1 MNKEQN
7 NQDLLVEQDEA
18 LGFYFD
24 SLLLTDEVEYLDDM
38 QKTSGTHESEPDSA
52 PEQQQTDNPR
62 EIHSPE
68 TENNNSSQNEASVKD
83 FLQASK
89 MRQQRQRQQKTLT
102 PEPLAQ
108 KTLIQEKDQPEPDLT
123 EAEQP
128 EPKQPEPKQPE
139 PKQPEPKQPIHKNTD
154 TAVNSEIRAKQP
166 PHTIT
171 PGPVSPKPR
180 EVTVE
185 ESQAATSKKAE
196 PVIVFTE
203 KDSKGEIK
211 EEVLI
216 PRSQRLAQK
225 NSVYNVTAKSI
236 SRSRPVKQSGQEMSV
251 DTAKKNPP
259 LQPRSKSV
267 QNREFVQN
275 RKKVHTAEQTQTQ
288 TQTQTHQAPEIQA
301 GTTVTKE
308 APELD
313 LSLFL
318 PKIKTLSDEEIKQ
331 QLEALTQAAVSQA
344 QVETELE
351 ELSQYEKYKQ
361 QTQQG
366 DSEALIKNINNAPDW
381 AIPEFQALLFAVSG
395 LKLAVPLSELNGI
408 VEWGDEYINELP
420 GHASWY
426 LGLINHLGKNVP
438 VVDTLQQVVPKERWP
453 AGHLEKPEFKHIILI
468 DDGRWGLACE
478 QVLEIITLKTE
489 QVKWRSSRT
498 KRRWLLGTVIEE
510 KCALLDSSEFASMLQ
525 TGKDSLIAG

>member
-1 MNKEQN
+1 MSKEQN

-38 QKTSGTHESEPDSA
+38 QESHRLPESEADSA
-52 PEQQQTDNPR
+52 PEQQQTDSIR
-62 EIHSPE
+62 ETLPPE
-68 TENNNSSQNEASVKD
+68 IENNNSSQDGNLVKD

-89 MRQQRQRQQKTLT
+89 MRQQRCAQQKPVT
-102 PEPLAQ
+102 PAAPIQQSA
-108 KTLIQEKDQPEPDLT
+108 IQEK
-123 EAEQP
+123 EQS
-128 EPKQPEPKQPE
+128 EFKQSGQKDA
-139 PKQPEPKQPIHKNTD
+139 NTP
-154 TAVNSEIRAKQP
+154 VNVETSVKP
-166 PHTIT
+166 PPQTIT

-180 EVTVE
+180 DVISTESQRAIPKTVE
-185 ESQAATSKKAE
+185 PVKAAE

-203 KDSKGEIK
+203 KDSKGEVK
-211 EEVLI
+211 EEILI

-225 NSVYNVTAKSI
+225 NSAYNVTAKSV
-236 SRSRPVKQSGQEMSV
+236 SGSRPVKQTGRETVSTA
-251 DTAKKNPP
+251 TAKKHPP
-259 LQPRSKSV
+259 LQPRSKQTQSK
-267 QNREFVQN
+267 EAT
-275 RKKVHTAEQTQTQ
+275 HTAEQIQTQ
-288 TQTQTHQAPEIQA
+288 KQRVPDTQV
-301 GTTVTKE
+301 GTAITKE

-344 QVETELE
+344 QVETELK

-381 AIPEFQALLFAVSG
+381 AIPEFQVLLFAVSG

-453 AGHLEKPEFKHIILI
+453 SGYLEKPEFKHIILI
-468 DDGRWGLACE
+468 DEGRWGLACK

-510 KCALLDSSEFASMLQ
+510 KCALLDSFEFASMLQ

>member
-1 MNKEQN
+1 MSKEQN
-7 NQDLLVEQDEA
+7 SQGFLVEQDEA

-38 QKTSGTHESEPDSA
+38 QESPGTPELEPDSA
-52 PEQQQTDNPR
+52 PEQQQTDSNR
-62 EIHSPE
+62 KTLSPE
-68 TENNNSSQNEASVKD
+68 TENNDNSSQNGESVKD

-89 MRQQRQRQQKTLT
+89 MRQQTHRQQEQVTPETLT
-102 PEPLAQ
+102 KEPF
-108 KTLIQEKDQPEPDLT
+108 IQEKEQSEPEQS
-123 EAEQP
+123 EF
-128 EPKQPEPKQPE
+128 KQSVAKDTDAPVNVATRVKQSP
-139 PKQPEPKQPIHKNTD
+139 QM
-154 TAVNSEIRAKQP
+154 
-166 PHTIT
+166 IT

-180 EVTVE
+180 EAVST
-185 ESQAATSKKAE
+185 ESQATRSKSVE

-203 KDSKGEIK
+203 KDSKGEVR

-225 NSVYNVTAKSI
+225 NSAYNVTAKSV
-236 SRSRPVKQSGQEMSV
+236 SGSRPVKQSGGETISS
-251 DTAKKNPP
+251 APPKKHPS
-259 LQPRSKSV
+259 LQPRSRHAQS
-267 QNREFVQN
+267 REIN
-275 RKKVHTAEQTQTQ
+275 HTAEQTQTQ
-288 TQTQTHQAPEIQA
+288 KAPDIQA
-301 GTTVTKE
+301 STTVTKE

-331 QLEALTQAAVSQA
+331 QLEALTQAAVSHA
-344 QVETELE
+344 QVETELK

-453 AGHLEKPEFKHIILI
+453 EGHLEKPEFKHIILI

>member
-1 MNKEQN
+1 MSKEQN
-7 NQDLLVEQDEA
+7 NQGVLVEQDEA

-38 QKTSGTHESEPDSA
+38 QESPGTPESEPDFA
-52 PEQQQTDNPR
+52 PEQQQTDSTRKTP
-62 EIHSPE
+62 SPE
-68 TENNNSSQNEASVKD
+68 TENNDNRSQNGESVKD

-89 MRQQRQRQQKTLT
+89 MRQQTHCKQEQVT
-102 PEPLAQ
+102 PETPIQ
-108 KTLIQEKDQPEPDLT
+108 EPFIQEKEQSEPEQSEP
-123 EAEQP
+123 EQS
-128 EPKQPEPKQPE
+128 EFKQSVAKDTDVPVNAATRVKQSP
-139 PKQPEPKQPIHKNTD
+139 Q
-154 TAVNSEIRAKQP
+154 
-166 PHTIT
+166 TIT

-180 EVTVE
+180 EIVST
-185 ESQAATSKKAE
+185 ESQAARSKSVE

-203 KDSKGEIK
+203 KDSKGEVR

-225 NSVYNVTAKSI
+225 NSAYNVTAKSV
-236 SRSRPVKQSGQEMSV
+236 SRSRPVKQSGGETISSAP
-251 DTAKKNPP
+251 AKKHPP
-259 LQPRSKSV
+259 LQPRSRHTQS
-267 QNREFVQN
+267 REIN
-275 RKKVHTAEQTQTQ
+275 HTAEQAQTQTQ
-288 TQTQTHQAPEIQA
+288 TQTQKAPDTQASI
-301 GTTVTKE
+301 TVTKE

-331 QLEALTQAAVSQA
+331 QLEALTQAVVSQT
-344 QVETELE
+344 QVETELK

>member
-1 MNKEQN
+1 MSKEQN
-7 NQDLLVEQDEA
+7 SQDFLVEQDEA

-24 SLLLTDEVEYLDDM
+24 SLLLTDEVEFLDDM
-38 QKTSGTHESEPDSA
+38 QESPSTPESA
-52 PEQQQTDNPR
+52 TEQQQADSSR
-62 EIHSPE
+62 ETLSPE
-68 TENNNSSQNEASVKD
+68 TDNNDNSSQNGESVKG

-89 MRQQRQRQQKTLT
+89 MRQQTPGQQEQVT
-102 PEPLAQ
+102 PEKLTQ
-108 KTLIQEKDQPEPDLT
+108 KPFIQEKEQSEFKQSVKKDTDAPVIAAT
-123 EAEQP
+123 RAEQSP
-128 EPKQPEPKQPE
+128 
-139 PKQPEPKQPIHKNTD
+139 
-154 TAVNSEIRAKQP
+154 R
-166 PHTIT
+166 TIT
-171 PGPVSPKPR
+171 SGPVSPKPR
-180 EVTVE
+180 EAVST
-185 ESQAATSKKAE
+185 ESQATRSKSVKPVKAVE

-203 KDSKGEIK
+203 KDSKGEVK

-216 PRSQRLAQK
+216 PRSQRLAQN
-225 NSVYNVTAKSI
+225 NSAYNVTAKSV
-236 SRSRPVKQSGQEMSV
+236 SGSRPVKQSGREAASSAP
-251 DTAKKNPP
+251 AKKHPP
-259 LQPRSKSV
+259 LQPRSKQIQS
-267 QNREFVQN
+267 RE
-275 RKKVHTAEQTQTQ
+275 KTHTAEQTQTQ
-288 TQTQTHQAPEIQA
+288 TQTQKAPETQA
-301 GTTVTKE
+301 SPRVTKE

-331 QLEALTQAAVSQA
+331 QLQALTQAAVSQA

-420 GHASWY
+420 GHTSWY

-438 VVDTLQQVVPKERWP
+438 VVDTLLQVVPKERWP

-468 DDGRWGLACE
+468 DEGRWGLACE

-510 KCALLDSSEFASMLQ
+510 KCALLDSAEFASMLQ